1 MAGEQFHIYIHD
13 GANTVAYGR
22 DFLREQDAE
31 LNRAMTE
38 FMQARKEEKEAFDQS
53 VDAMGNQ
60 CYNSAQL
67 VKDAE
72 NGVWKAAKRLEE
84 AEWCRS
90 RINDFILP
98 AEENVSYTERLV
110 ESANSMI
117 QSAENSVANAKNS
130 IAGYQ
135 NQIKE
140 YELQNKRDAEEIE
153 KIQKGLAEDQ
163 KNGYDNPTWRRSKM
177 DDIKTYRGYIEY
189 RNSSDIYHCKQDLK
203 HAREELGKAQEELD
217 RAQKMKDAAEKALA
231 AARQHLELC
240 QQKLAEA
247 EALKRRA
254 EALKQKACSNLDNA
268 EKAQKADEEKL
279 HELKSRAKES
289 ARSLGELSDNSLS
302 IQRNASDNL
311 CDNAAIMDKLSGLM
325 YDYETYS
332 LDGGKL

>member
-38 FMQARKEEKEAFDQS
+38 FMQACKEEKEAFDQS

-72 NGVWKAAKRLEE
+72 NAVWKATKRLEE

-140 YELQNKRDAEEIE
+140 YELQNKHDAEEIKKE
-153 KIQKGLAEDQ
+153 QAGLKQAQ
-163 KNGYDNPTWRRSKM
+163 KNNDTYWINAHQDS
-177 DDIKTYRGYIEY
+177 IKSYQNYIEY